1 VLELDALRIE
11 LGDFHLDADLTVE
24 MGARVAVM
32 GPSGGGKS
40 TLLGAISGFV
50 EPAAGAIRWQG
61 ARIDT
66 LSPAARPLSI
76 LFQDHNLLP
85 HLSAFDN
92 VALGLD
98 PNLRLSPDQR
108 SRVEAALDRVGLQGL
123 GTRRPAELSGGQ
135 ISRTA
140 LARVLLRA
148 RPLILLDEPFA
159 ALGPALK
166 ADMLDLV
173 AEIAGDQRATLL
185 MVTHDPADARR
196 ICPETLIVAD
206 GSAAPP
212 APTEALLADPP
223 PALAAYLGQTAPRPR
238 AHR

>member
-1 VLELDALRIE
+1 MLELDGLRIAQ
-11 LGDFHLDADLTVE
+11 GDFRLAADLRVE
-24 MGARVAVM
+24 PGARVAVM

-40 TLLGAISGFV
+40 TLLGAIAGFHDL
-50 EPAAGAIRWQG
+50 AAGAIRWQG
-61 ARIDT
+61 ARIDA
-66 LSPAARPLSI
+66 LPPAARPLSI

-98 PNLRLSPDQR
+98 PNLRLTREQKAH
-108 SRVEAALDRVGLQGL
+108 VEAALARVGLEGL
-123 GTRRPAELSGGQ
+123 GARRPAELSGGQ
-135 ISRTA
+135 VSRTA

-148 RPLILLDEPFA
+148 RPLMLLDEPFA

-173 AEIAGDQRATLL
+173 AEIAGDQGATLL

-196 ICPETLIVAD
+196 ICPQTVVVAE
-206 GSAAPP
+206 GRAAPP
-212 APTEALLADPP
+212 APTAALLADPP
-223 PALAAYLGQTAPRPR
+223 PSLAAYLGPPGASDSV
-238 AHR
+238 